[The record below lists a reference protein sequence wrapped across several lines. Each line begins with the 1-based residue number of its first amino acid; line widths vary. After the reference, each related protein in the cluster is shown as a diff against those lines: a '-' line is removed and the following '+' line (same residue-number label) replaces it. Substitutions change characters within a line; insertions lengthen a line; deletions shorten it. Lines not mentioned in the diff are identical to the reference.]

1 MAVNR
6 GRWAAATA
14 ALAERDAAMAELV
27 ERVGPCTLVRRRH
40 PGGYFAALARA
51 VVYQQLAGRAA
62 AAIHA
67 RFVALFGG
75 RPRAEAVLAAPDEA
89 LRGAGLSSA
98 KVASIK
104 DLAAKVVEGS
114 VRLGGLSR
122 LPDEEVVRRLSE
134 VRGIGR
140 WTAEMFLIFQ
150 LNRPDVWPVGDLGV
164 RNGFARVHGLPALP
178 SPAELTALG
187 ERYRPHRTVA
197 AWYCWR
203 AVDPPR
209 PTLSTRPGSKW

>member
-1 MAVNR
+1 MATET

-14 ALAERDAAMAELV
+14 FVAEQDAAMAEVV

-67 RFVALFGG
+67 RFVAIFDG
-75 RPRAEAVLAAPDEA
+75 RPRAEAVLSAPDEE
-89 LRGAGLSSA
+89 LRGAGLSAA
-98 KVASIK
+98 KVATIK
-104 DLAAKVVEGS
+104 DLAAKVVDGS
-114 VRLGGLSR
+114 MRLGGLGR
-122 LPDEEVVRRLSE
+122 LPDDEIVRRLCE

-140 WTAEMFLIFQ
+140 WTAEMFLVFQ
-150 LNRPDVWPVGDLGV
+150 LNRPDVWPVGDFGV
-164 RNGFARVHGLPALP
+164 RSGFARVHGLRELP
-178 SPAELTALG
+178 SPAELGVLG
-187 ERYRPHRTVA
+187 ERFRPYRTVA

-203 AVDPPR
+203 AMDPPR
-209 PTLSTRPGSKW
+209 PTLSTRPRPKW